1 MTSAVLSLEHPHHA
15 APAPHR
21 AGPVVLR
28 APANEWTLPVLSDF
42 ARAMRQVEQEVY
54 GID

>member
-1 MTSAVLSLEHPHHA
+1 MTSAVLSLEHPRHA
-15 APAPHR
+15 APALR
-21 AGPVVLR
+21 ATPVVLR
-28 APANEWTLPVLSDF
+28 APANDRTLPMLSDF